1 MISLQVL
8 YETSPTSNG
17 VNWLN
22 ANQTSG
28 GVYPF
33 LYTYSQDING
43 RAVAPQQDTPSNRI
57 TWGGCVTTEKLFT
70 PYMSANFTGKYQA
83 VYGFYKSCFYNSV
96 KAPNY
101 LMALVVGDLTYQEIG
116 STTGI
121 IAEPSIIDSAASEFD
136 NLQQLLDT
144 TENYIQTPYIWGIYR
159 IVIMPPA
166 FPMGGMSNPM
176 LAYTSQTTIVGDKS

>member
-1 MISLQVL
+1 
-8 YETSPTSNG
+8 
-17 VNWLN
+17 
-22 ANQTSG
+22 
-28 GVYPF
+28 
-33 LYTYSQDING
+33 
-43 RAVAPQQDTPSNRI
+43 
-57 TWGGCVTTEKLFT
+57 
-70 PYMSANFTGKYQA
+70 MSANFTGKYQA

-101 LMALVVGDLTYQEIG
+101 LMALVVGDLTYQQIG

-144 TENYIQTPYIWGIYR
+144 TENYVLSPYIWGSYR

-176 LAYTSQTTIVGDKS
+176 LAYTS